1 MITEAIHTTVII
13 NYYIR
18 KMQKTIIKPLFF
30 YVMVFTACI
39 VPTISNAQR
48 TEREI
53 ARDTITQWIYYN
65 NVIKKK
71 TYTPVR
77 LADGRIY
84 SIWQQ
89 AVSDS
94 LQRWVQ
100 SSYNPRAA
108 GMEIR
113 YNKCTDFKDDKENIG
128 PLHRYGLAYH
138 SFPATYSKREKKL
151 DVSGEAPEV
160 LSIYANGAIGDY
172 IRIFSGTGRNW
183 YITTEPFSISGNLS
197 GNEDDGF
204 SKEIKN
210 YPNISNYLHWHK
222 PFSGKH
228 TIVLAKDNKLPFT
241 RVTVGEYL
249 QAIELFT
256 KSRATMAD
264 ANYKLPPDLVAT
276 IVSEIQ
282 KTKDRLKNN
291 LSEPVK
297 FNSVDGYYAVSAIT
311 NGNTRSKGEFAIYQL
326 SPEAIELM
334 KQDKPLWVKID
345 LSWRPEFASYA
356 DMYKS
361 FCTNFNF
368 DYVYNYFYNPE
379 KVNNVMYKPLHAPL
393 QRLEQKNYVSERS
406 PDIKAS
412 KANAAVL
419 FFDDFSGNAIGTEP
433 VGWFSKQ
440 LNGSMSSRISS
451 VQRPKNDKD
460 LWLSLYPGH
469 IAISNDINKP
479 LPPNFTVSFDISCTE
494 NYTWGSSALSFFLS
508 DLKDNDQM
516 IDANQGLEN
525 LGRAQANSVT
535 LKIRPAKDNTE
546 GIEFSFAGQKVDK
559 KFSQLRNTRRKVSS
573 FTGERGMT
581 KARVIIQ
588 VKGSDLQISINN
600 EKILDEK
607 NIIPP
612 GVIFSTMSWAAL
624 GSPMEEGDTMYLS
637 NIKITKD

>member
-1 MITEAIHTTVII
+1 MITEAIHTSVII
-13 NYYIR
+13 NYYIPE
-18 KMQKTIIKPLFF
+18 MQKTIIRPLFF
-30 YVMVFTACI
+30 YSMVFTACI
-39 VPTISNAQR
+39 APTISNAQR

-89 AVSDS
+89 TVSDS

-113 YNKCTDFKDDKENIG
+113 YNKYTDFKDDKENIG

-160 LSIYANGAIGDY
+160 LSIYANGPIGDY
-172 IRIFSGTGRNW
+172 IRIFSGIGRNW
-183 YITTEPFSISGNLS
+183 YITSEPFSISGNPS

-204 SKEIKN
+204 GKEIKN

-241 RVTVGEYL
+241 KVTVGEYL

-256 KSRATMAD
+256 KSRATMTD

-276 IVSEIQ
+276 LVSEIQ
-282 KTKDRLKNN
+282 KTRDRLKNN

-311 NGNTRSKGEFAIYQL
+311 NGNTRSKGEFVIYQL

-334 KQDKPLWVKID
+334 KKDKPLWVKID
-345 LSWRPEFASYA
+345 LSWRPEFTSYA

-368 DYVYNYFYNPE
+368 DYVYNYFFNPE
-379 KVNNVMYKPLHAPL
+379 KVNNVLYKPLHAPL

-412 KANAAVL
+412 KYNAAVL
-419 FFDDFSGNAIGTEP
+419 FFDDFSGNAIGAEP

-440 LNGSMSSRISS
+440 LNGNMSSKISS
-451 VQRPKNDKD
+451 VQQPKNDKD

-588 VKGSDLQISINN
+588 VKGADLQISINN

-624 GSPMEEGDTMYLS
+624 GSPMEEGDTMYLR